1 MLKKTALSLLLFTT
15 SIILP
20 LAVFKYAFQVSWLH
34 NTLWYIVSFV
44 FVLTA
49 ISLLLGLKGV
59 RESQEAVV
67 KYVMG
72 ATLIRLTLSI
82 IAIYVALKI
91 GVSERL
97 TFVLNFMTVYLVFL
111 AFELYSLLTTLRPH

>member
-20 LAVFKYAFQVSWLH
+20 LAVFKYALHVSWLH